1 METANEFITNFLSSL
16 DRRQSR
22 ARARGSRTGGAL
34 LVPCPALVSDV
45 LPPQARLMTTIRN
58 EICPSSR
65 CSDVDRAI
73 IGASLG
79 G

>member
-1 METANEFITNFLSSL
+1 MESANEFITRFMWDLEA
-16 DRRQSR
+16 RQEC
-22 ARARGSRTGGAL
+22 GDQE
-34 LVPCPALVSDV
+34 LVSDA
-45 LPPQARLMTTIRN
+45 LPPEARVLSVLRT
-58 EICPSSR
+58 EICPHEA

>member
-1 METANEFITNFLSSL
+1 MWDLETRHESDCKS
-16 DRRQSR
+16 
-22 ARARGSRTGGAL
+22 
-34 LVPCPALVSDV
+34 VVSDA
-45 LPPQARLMTTIRN
+45 LPPETRVLSILRS
-58 EICPSSR
+58 EICPGEA

>member
-1 METANEFITNFLSSL
+1 MDSANDFIARVMWDLEA
-16 DRRQSR
+16 RQD
-22 ARARGSRTGGAL
+22 
-34 LVPCPALVSDV
+34 CECHELVSDA
-45 LPPQARLMTTIRN
+45 LPPETRVLAALRS
-58 EICPSSR
+58 EICPHEE

>member
-1 METANEFITNFLSSL
+1 MESADEFISRFMWDLET
-16 DRRQSR
+16 RRECDER
-22 ARARGSRTGGAL
+22 KD
-34 LVPCPALVSDV
+34 LVSDA
-45 LPPQARLMTTIRN
+45 LPPEARVVSVLRS
-58 EICPSSR
+58 EICPNEA

>member
-1 METANEFITNFLSSL
+1 METANELNIRFITSL
-16 DRRQSR
+16 ENRQPTM
-22 ARARGSRTGGAL
+22 AA
-34 LVPCPALVSDV
+34 PCQALVSDA
-45 LPPQARLMTTIRN
+45 LPPQARVMNTIRT
-58 EICPSSR
+58 EICPNER

>member
-1 METANEFITNFLSSL
+1 MGSKGQVMRNADDFIAGFMWDLETRHESDCKSVLS
-16 DRRQSR
+16 D
-22 ARARGSRTGGAL
+22 A
-34 LVPCPALVSDV
+34 
-45 LPPQARLMTTIRN
+45 LPPETRVLSILRS
-58 EICPSSR
+58 EICPGEA

>member
-1 METANEFITNFLSSL
+1 METANDLIARFITTL
-16 DRRQSR
+16 DLRQRPMATAS
-22 ARARGSRTGGAL
+22 TGNCQAL
-34 LVPCPALVSDV
+34 ISDA
-45 LPPQARLMTTIRN
+45 LPPQARVMATIRN
-58 EICPSSR
+58 EICPNER